1 MSRPAVFFDR
11 DNTLIANSDYLGDP
25 NLVELLNGAAQAVA
39 RCRRL
44 GFATVVVSNQ
54 SGVARGM
61 FTEDDVRAVNA
72 RMDQML
78 LDDDTDAAIDLHEFC
93 PYHPEG
99 TVEAFIGDHERRK
112 PKPGMLFDAAR
123 TLDLNLKQSWLIG
136 DAPRDIEAGKRA
148 GCRTILIRMQ
158 FESESPAASEKLR
171 HQPDYTATS
180 LQDAVDFIEM
190 QMEPAQTATVPEP
203 VHVAD
208 AVRSESAAIVQT
220 LPPETHAVSSPLAP
234 AAQVSSNDREQI
246 VMLER
251 IVDELRR
258 ANDPPQDFSIARML
272 AGIMQGFA
280 LATFFG
286 AILYRDTPPTFS
298 MIMLVAIF
306 LQTLVCGLV
315 LLGR

>member
-25 NLVELLNGAAQAVA
+25 EGVVLLNGAAAAVA
-39 RCRRL
+39 RVRKL

-61 FTEDDVRAVNA
+61 FGEDEVRAVNA
-72 RMDQML
+72 RMDQLL
-78 LDDDTDAAIDLHEFC
+78 LDDHPEATIDLHEFC

-99 TVEAFIGDHERRK
+99 TVETYVGDHERRK
-112 PKPGMLFDAAR
+112 PKPGMIFDAAR
-123 TLDLNLKQSWLIG
+123 TLDLDLKKSWLIG
-136 DAPRDIEAGKRA
+136 DAPRDIEAGRRA
-148 GCRTILIRMQ
+148 GCRTVLVKEKL
-158 FESESPAASEKLR
+158 ESESPAASER
-171 HQPDYTATS
+171 MRYQPDYIASS

-190 QMEPAQTATVPEP
+190 QLESPTTPVAIADTIKTETTAIVEALPAAEV
-203 VHVAD
+203 
-208 AVRSESAAIVQT
+208 SESA
-220 LPPETHAVSSPLAP
+220 PPASATSDRN
-234 AAQVSSNDREQI
+234 QV
-246 VMLER
+246 VLLER
-251 IVDELRR
+251 IVEELRR
-258 ANDPPQDFSIARML
+258 SNDPPQDFSIARML

-286 AILYRDTPPTFS
+286 AMLYRDTPTTFS

-306 LQTLVCGLV
+306 LQALVCGLV

>member
-11 DNTLIANSDYLGDP
+11 DNTLIANSEYLGEP
-25 NLVELLNGAAQAVA
+25 ERVVLLAGAAQAVA

-44 GFATVVVSNQ
+44 GFATVIVSNQ

-61 FTEDDVRAVNA
+61 FTEDDVRAVNT
-72 RMDQML
+72 RMDEML
-78 LDDDTDAAIDLHEFC
+78 LAEDPEATIDLHEFC

-99 TVEAFIGDHERRK
+99 TVEAYVGDHERRK
-112 PKPGMLFDAAR
+112 PKPGMFFDAAK
-123 TLDLNLKQSWLIG
+123 TLDLDLKKSWLIG
-136 DAPRDIEAGKRA
+136 DAPRDIEAGRRA
-148 GCRTILIRMQ
+148 GCRTILVRAAL
-158 FESESPAASEKLR
+158 ESESPAAAERLR

-190 QMEPAQTATVPEP
+190 QLEAQKTPVPVP
-203 VHVAD
+203 D
-208 AVRSESAAIVQT
+208 AVRTESAAIAQT
-220 LPPETHAVSSPLAP
+220 LPTAEAVASTPPPAP
-234 AAQVSSNDREQI
+234 VGPTAEREQI

-251 IVDELRR
+251 ILEELRR
-258 ANDPPQDFSIARML
+258 SNDPQQDFSIARML

-280 LATFFG
+280 LAAFFG
-286 AILYRDTPPTFS
+286 AILYRDTPPTFQ
-298 MIMLVAIF
+298 MIILVAIF